1 MAPHL
6 EVQAGDI
13 LAELVGPYLAVLVVG
28 PSLAVLVVV
37 LQAVSTQ
44 VLLAGDTQA
53 VGVELHL
60 AVGSH
65 PVGNRVQELPLA
77 VVVGLQG
84 RENSQELQILQQLKV
99 LMVLH
104 TQMEGPLLRA

>member
-1 MAPHL
+1 MSNTIIYLSSKHGKLPVLVAPHL

-37 LQAVSTQ
+37 PQAVSTQ
-44 VLLAGDTQA
+44 VLQVVDTQV

-60 AVGSH
+60 VKINIFKS
-65 PVGNRVQELPLA
+65 L
-77 VVVGLQG
+77 
-84 RENSQELQILQQLKV
+84 
-99 LMVLH
+99 
-104 TQMEGPLLRA
+104 